1 MKKLRLLIFI
11 VIMMVCNR
19 FNAAILEDNS
29 SSDDEVCSASDMSLY
44 QAIDS
49 KDIPLIERLLI
60 QSPDVINDSFHD
72 RWNPLVYV
80 LHYYGHDYDFV
91 HKVAELLL
99 ENGALIDV
107 WRYEAGY
114 KLAPIH
120 YIAAYGY
127 ADMLHMFLKHNPSMD
142 KLIDDGRGGTALHYA
157 AGKRLPN
164 LGSYKVRGR
173 SWSPSADRRAQL
185 MTDEA
190 VEAVEKKVGYDHT
203 CRLYLTPEE
212 EHINRLWVV
221 RNLLESGVPID
232 KSDATGK
239 TPVEYGRE
247 HFTLVARLLEQWSVR
262 PIEQIVTIEDIL
274 KELKSDRT

>member
-11 VIMMVCNR
+11 VMMMVCNR

-29 SSDDEVCSASDMSLY
+29 SSDDKACSALY

-49 KDIPLIERLLI
+49 KDIHLIERLLS